1 MATISIPP
9 TRLNRVSRTNQKSR
23 KYYTIHSN
31 PNNACTLKINENKRL
46 AIVGFRELQDAVN
59 ISTMIETH
67 YIEKKE
73 WPDMTRP
80 GTLILPEGRFQD
92 LVHVFV
98 REREFDDLKL
108 ECTRNILD
116 MISVDQILKKKSSY
130 SFSGNVFQF
139 SAPCEFY
146 QNRFNELFE
155 SE

>member
-1 MATISIPP
+1 MAAISTPP
-9 TRLNRVSRTNQKSR
+9 ARPRVSMRTNQKPR
-23 KYYTIHSN
+23 YYYTIHSN
-31 PNNACTLKINENKRL
+31 RNNAFTLKINDDLRT
-46 AIVGFRELQDAVN
+46 AVVGFREIEDAVT
-59 ISTMIETH
+59 ISSMIETH

-73 WPDMTRP
+73 WPDMSQIE
-80 GTLILPEGRFQD
+80 TLILPEAR
-92 LVHVFV
+92 LENLAHVFI
-98 REREFDDLKL
+98 RQWEFDDLKL

-139 SAPCEFY
+139 SAPPEFY

>member
-1 MATISIPP
+1 MATISLPP
-9 TRLNRVSRTNQKSR
+9 TRPRLNARTKQKPR

-31 PNNACTLKINENKRL
+31 PNNAFTLKINEDIRT
-46 AIVGFRELQDAVN
+46 AVVGFREITDALT
-59 ISTMIETH
+59 ISNMIETH

-73 WPDMTRP
+73 WPDMAQID
-80 GTLILPEGRFQD
+80 TLILPEGRLTD
-92 LVHVFV
+92 LVYIFI
-98 REREFDDLKL
+98 REWEFDDLKF

-130 SFSGNVFQF
+130 SFSGNTFQF
-139 SAPCEFY
+139 SAPVEFY